1 MITIK
6 HNSEIFEFETLDQAM
21 AWAKGLGEFA
31 AVGDSLVYCAGLLN
45 NFAISAENI
54 GNVADQIVDG
64 IQYQVFVLG

>member
-1 MITIK
+1 
-6 HNSEIFEFETLDQAM
+6 M

-31 AVGDSLVYCAGLLN
+31 AVGDSLVYRAGLLN